1 MVKEIKTKV
10 TTLTT
15 RIKRVIDN
23 LEQFVQAASLLTVA
37 SYSYYATREL
47 QLNTVVEVLVISA
60 LVVIG
65 LRGAYEFFK
74 FLDK

>member
-23 LEQFVQAASLLTVA
+23 LEQFVQAVSLLTVA
-37 SYSYYATREL
+37 SFSYYATREL